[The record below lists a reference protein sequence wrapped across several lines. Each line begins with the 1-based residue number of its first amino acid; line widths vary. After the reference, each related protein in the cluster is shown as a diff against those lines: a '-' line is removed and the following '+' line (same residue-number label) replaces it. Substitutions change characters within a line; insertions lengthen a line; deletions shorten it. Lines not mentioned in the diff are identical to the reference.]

1 MPGTSAQ
8 GSADTDSKRESDVVS
23 VVSPGNPAVVLVT
36 IVTTNHVAIPSVTNV
51 LIGLDGMNGQ
61 VVRLHVVLVNDEN
74 NELATVAILKRV
86 TIAMALTISPNLA

>member
-8 GSADTDSKRESDVVS
+8 GFADTDSTRDSDVVS
-23 VVSPGNPAVVLVT
+23 VVFSVKPDVVLVT
-36 IVTTNHVAIPSVTNV
+36 IVTLNLEAIPLGTPV

-74 NELATVAILKRV
+74 KELATVAILEKV
-86 TIAMALTISPNLA
+86 TIAMALTISPNPA

>member
-8 GSADTDSKRESDVVS
+8 GFADTDSKRDSDVVS
-23 VVSPGNPAVVLVT
+23 VVFSVKPDVVLVT
-36 IVTTNHVAIPSVTNV
+36 IVTLNLEAIPLGTPV

-74 NELATVAILKRV
+74 KELATVAILKKV
-86 TIAMALTISPNLA
+86 TIAMALTISPNPA